1 MSTSATITT
10 AFRQQFHDTFI
21 HALQTKESRLGS
33 TVVNRGMID
42 GSSFTVNK
50 IGSSEMR
57 EVTGRYQDKSAQDI
71 DHQTRLAYMAD
82 YDAGPYVVDAF
93 DLPKLVADPT
103 YKYVELMLAATAR
116 RKDKTI
122 YRALLDGSL
131 TRSTEGGTITSTTLP
146 SGQQIAAGGTGLTKA
161 KVIQAKSL
169 FRKNK
174 ADSKDEPG
182 VTLYL
187 AYNSDS
193 VRQILSD
200 TTLTSADFLAT
211 RMLEQGELVNWCGFM
226 WIPYEDLDVPSA
238 NVARTVAWSSSA
250 VHYGTG
256 INVKTDVS
264 ENKAK
269 RGHPME
275 AYGVLSLGATRENE
289 LKVVQI
295 DFATNV

>member
-10 AFRQQFHDTFI
+10 AFKQQFHDSFI
-21 HALQTKESRLGS
+21 HALQSKESFLAG
-33 TVVNRGMID
+33 TVVNRGSIN
-42 GSSFTVNK
+42 GSSFTVNN
-50 IGSSEMR
+50 IGASEMR
-57 EVTGRYQDKSAQDI
+57 EVTGRYQDKAAQDI
-71 DHQTRLAYMAD
+71 DHSTRIAYMAD

-103 YKYVELMLAATAR
+103 YKYVELLMAAVMR
-116 RKDKTI
+116 RKDVTI

-131 TRSTEGGTITSTTLP
+131 TRNAEGGTITSTALP
-146 SGQQIAAGGTGLTKA
+146 AGQQIAAGGTGLTKA
-161 KVIQAKSL
+161 KVILAKSL

-174 ADSKDEPG
+174 ADARYEPG
-182 VTLYL
+182 TKLYM

-200 TTLTSADFLAT
+200 TTLTSADFMAV
-211 RMLEQGELVNWCGFM
+211 RMLENGEVTNWCGFD

-238 NVARTVAWSSSA
+238 NVARTVAWSSTA

-256 INVKTDVS
+256 IEPKTDVS

-275 AYGVLSLGATRENE
+275 VYGVLSLGATRQDEK
-289 LKVVQI
+289 KVVQI

>member
-10 AFRQQFHDTFI
+10 AFKQQFHDSFI
-21 HALQTKESRLGS
+21 HALQSKESFLAG
-33 TVVNRGMID
+33 TVVNRGSIN
-42 GSSFTVNK
+42 GSSFTVNN

-71 DHQTRLAYMAD
+71 GHETRIAYMAD

-103 YKYVELMLAATAR
+103 YKYVDLLMAAVMR
-116 RKDKTI
+116 RKDVTI
-122 YRALLDGSL
+122 YRALLDGSV
-131 TRSTEGGTITSTTLP
+131 TRNAEGGTITTTALP
-146 SGQQIAAGGTGLTKA
+146 AGQQIAAGGTGLTKA
-161 KVIQAKSL
+161 KVVTAKAL

-174 ADSKDEPG
+174 ADARYEPG
-182 VTLYL
+182 TKLYI

-211 RMLEQGELVNWCGFM
+211 RMLENGEVTNWSGFE

-238 NVARTVAWSSSA
+238 NVARTVAWSSTA

-256 INVKTDVS
+256 MEPKTDVS

-275 AYGVLSLGATRENE
+275 VYGVLSLGATRQDEK
-289 LKVVQI
+289 KVVQI

>member
-1 MSTSATITT
+1 MSTAQSITT
-10 AFRQQFHDTFI
+10 AFKQQFHDTFI
-21 HALQTKESRLGS
+21 HALQTKESRLGQ
-33 TVVNRGMID
+33 TVVNRGMIS
-42 GSSFTVNK
+42 GSSFTVNR
-50 IGSSEMR
+50 IGSGEMR
-57 EVTGRYQDKSAQDI
+57 EVTGRYQDKSAADV
-71 DHQTRLAYMAD
+71 DHSTRLAYMAD
-82 YDAGPYVVDAF
+82 FDAGPYVVDSF

-103 YKYVELMLAATAR
+103 YKYLELLMAATER
-116 RKDKTI
+116 RKDTTI

-131 TRSTEGGTITSTTLP
+131 TRSVENGAITPTTLP
-146 SGQQIAAGGTGLTKA
+146 TGQQIAAGGTGLTRA

-169 FRKNK
+169 FRRNR
-174 ADSKDEPG
+174 ADALDEPG
-182 VTLYL
+182 TVLYM
-187 AYNSDS
+187 AYNADC

-200 TTLTSADFLAT
+200 TTLTSSDFLAG
-211 RMLEQGELVNWCGFM
+211 RMLENGEVTNWCGFT
-226 WIPYEDLDVPSA
+226 WIPYEALDVPAA
-238 NVARTVAWSSSA
+238 NTARTVAWSSTA

-275 AYGVLSLGATRENE
+275 VYGVLSLGATRENE

>member
-1 MSTSATITT
+1 MSTSNTITT
-10 AFRQQFHDTFI
+10 AFKQQFHDTFL
-21 HALQTKESRLGS
+21 HALQQRESFLAG

-42 GSSFTVNK
+42 GSSFTANNM
-50 IGSSEMR
+50 GSGEMK
-57 EVTGRYQDKSAQDI
+57 EVTGRYQDKQAQEV
-71 DHQTRLAYMAD
+71 DHSTRIAYMAD

-103 YKYVELMLAATAR
+103 YKYVEMILAAANR

-122 YRALLDGSL
+122 YRALLDGAMARNSD
-131 TRSTEGGTITSTTLP
+131 GGTPAAVSLP
-146 SGQQIAAGGTGLTKA
+146 AAQLIAAGGTGLTKA

-174 ADSKDEPG
+174 ADSRYEPG
-182 VTLYL
+182 TKLYIM
-187 AYNSDS
+187 YNSDS

-200 TTLTSADFLAT
+200 TTLTSSDFMASKF
-211 RMLEQGELVNWCGFM
+211 LEQGEIGNWCGFE
-226 WIPYEDLDVPSA
+226 WIPYEDFDVPAA
-238 NVARTVAWSSSA
+238 NTARTVAWSSTA

-264 ENKAK
+264 ENKGK
-269 RGHPME
+269 RGHPVE
-275 AYGVLSLGATRENE
+275 AYGVLSLGAVRQDEK
-289 LKVVQI
+289 KVVQI

>member
-1 MSTSATITT
+1 MSTSPTITT
-10 AFRQQFHDTFI
+10 AFKTQFHDSFI
-21 HALQTKESRLGS
+21 HALQQKESFFGS
-33 TVVNRGMID
+33 TVVNRGSIQ

-50 IGSSEMR
+50 IGSSAMR

-71 DHQTRLAYMAD
+71 SHETRIAYMVD
-82 YDAGPYVVDAF
+82 YDAGPYVVDSF
-93 DLPKLVADPT
+93 DLAKLVADPT
-103 YKYVELMLAATAR
+103 YKYVELMLATTQR
-116 RKDKTI
+116 QKDKTI
-122 YRALLDGSL
+122 YRALLDGAL
-131 TRSTEGGTITSTTLP
+131 TRSAEGGSITTTALP
-146 SGQQIAAGGTGLTKA
+146 AGQQIVAGGTGLTKA

-174 ADSKDEPG
+174 ADARYEPG
-182 VTLYL
+182 TTLYL
-187 AYNSDS
+187 AYNADA

-200 TTLTSADFLAT
+200 TTLTSADFLAA
-211 RMLEQGELVNWCGFM
+211 RMLENGELTNWCGFM

-238 NVARTVAWSSSA
+238 NVARTVAWSSTA

-256 INVKTDVS
+256 IEVKTDLS

-275 AYGVLSLGATRENE
+275 AYAVLSLGAVRENE

-295 DFATNV
+295 DYATNV

>member
-10 AFRQQFHDTFI
+10 ANKQQFHDSFI
-21 HALQTKESRLGS
+21 HALQSRESFLGK
-33 TVVNRGMID
+33 TVVARGMIS

-50 IGSSEMR
+50 IGSSAMR

-71 DHQTRLAYMAD
+71 AHETRIAYMVD
-82 YDAGPYVVDAF
+82 YDFGPFVVDAF
-93 DLPKLVADPT
+93 DLPKLAADPT
-103 YKYVELMLAATAR
+103 YKYLELGMAAVER
-116 RKDKTI
+116 QKDTVI

-131 TRSTEGGTITSTTLP
+131 TRSAEGGSVTTTSLP
-146 SGQQIAAGGTGLTKA
+146 AGQQIANGGTGLTKA
-161 KVIQAKSL
+161 KVIQAKAL
-169 FRKNK
+169 FRQNK
-174 ADSKDEPG
+174 ADSRYEPG
-182 VTLYL
+182 TKLYI
-187 AYNSDS
+187 AYNSHS

-200 TTLTSADFLAT
+200 TTLTSADFMASKF
-211 RMLEQGELVNWCGFM
+211 LENGEVGNWCGFE

-238 NVARTVAWSSSA
+238 NVARTVAWTSTA
-250 VHYGTG
+250 VHYGIG
-256 INVKTDVS
+256 MNVKTDIS

-275 AYGVLSLGATRENE
+275 VYGAMSIGATRENE

>member
-1 MSTSATITT
+1 MSTSPTITT
-10 AFRQQFHDTFI
+10 AFKQQFHDTFI
-21 HALQTKESRLGS
+21 HALQTKESRLGG
-33 TVVNRGMID
+33 TVVNRGMIS

-57 EVTGRYQDKSAQDI
+57 EVTGRYQDKTAEDI

-82 YDAGPYVVDAF
+82 YDAGPYVVDSF
-93 DLPKLVADPT
+93 DLPKLTADPT
-103 YKYVELMLAATAR
+103 YKYVELLMAATSR
-116 RKDKTI
+116 RKDRTI
-122 YRALLDGSL
+122 YDALLGNSL
-131 TRSTEGGTITSTTLP
+131 TRSTEGGAITNTALP
-146 SGQQIAAGGTGLTKA
+146 APQQIVAGGTGLTKA
-161 KVIQAKSL
+161 KVILAKSL

-174 ADSKDEPG
+174 ADSLDEPG
-182 VTLYL
+182 TTLYML
-187 AYNSDS
+187 YNSDS

-200 TTLTSADFLAT
+200 TTLTSADFLAA
-211 RMLEQGELVNWCGFM
+211 RMLENGEITNWCGFQ
-226 WIPYEDLDVPSA
+226 WIPYEDLFVPSA
-238 NVARTVAWSSSA
+238 NVARTVAYSSTA

-269 RGHPME
+269 RGHPVE

-289 LKVVQI
+289 GKVVQI

>member
-1 MSTSATITT
+1 MSTSASITT
-10 AFRQQFHDTFI
+10 AFKQQFHDTFI
-21 HALQTKESRLGS
+21 HALQSKESFLGN
-33 TVVNRGMID
+33 TVVNRGSIS
-42 GSSFTVNK
+42 GSSFTVNN
-50 IGSSEMR
+50 IGASEMR

-71 DHQTRLAYMAD
+71 DHSTRIAYMAD

-103 YKYVELMLAATAR
+103 YKYVELLMAAVAR
-116 RKDKTI
+116 RKDLTI

-131 TRSTEGGTITSTTLP
+131 TRNAEGGSITSTALP
-146 SGQQIAAGGTGLTKA
+146 AGQQIAAGGTGLTKA
-161 KVIQAKSL
+161 KVILAKSL

-174 ADSKDEPG
+174 ADSRYEPG
-182 VTLYL
+182 TKLYI

-200 TTLTSADFLAT
+200 TTLTSADFLAVK
-211 RMLEQGELVNWCGFM
+211 MLENGEVANWAGFE
-226 WIPYEDLDVPSA
+226 WIPYEDLDVPAA
-238 NVARTVAWSSSA
+238 NTARTVAWSSTA

-256 INVKTDVS
+256 IAPKTDVG

-269 RGHPME
+269 RGHPTE
-275 AYGVLSLGATRENE
+275 VYGVISLGATRQDEK
-289 LKVVQI
+289 KVVQI